1 MPEKLHKKALLLS
14 YFTVVYNIIEGI
26 LSIFVG
32 ASTGSISLV
41 GFGLDSFI
49 ESLSGSILI
58 WRFTKSSHISNSHTD
73 ETEQKAIRLISYT
86 FFILGGYVL
95 YESITK
101 LLRQESPTQSVFGII
116 IAVVSIMVM
125 IGLYKNKINF
135 GMKNHI
141 RSIVAD
147 SRQTLACIWMSITM
161 LFGLGLH
168 YMFGIWWSDAVAGI
182 VISMFLFKEGYN
194 TYREKKLCSC

>member
-1 MPEKLHKKALLLS
+1 MSEKLHKKALLLS
-14 YFTVVYNIIEGI
+14 YFTVIYNIIEGI

-58 WRFTKSSHISNSHTD
+58 WRFTKSSHISNSHID
-73 ETEQKAIRLISYT
+73 ETEQKAIRLISFT

-95 YESITK
+95 YESIIK
-101 LLRQESPTQSVFGII
+101 LVNQESPTQSVFGII
-116 IAVVSIMVM
+116 IAIVSIIVM
-125 IGLYKNKINF
+125 IGLYKKKINL

-141 RSIVAD
+141 RSLVAD
-147 SRQTLACIWMSITM
+147 SRQTLACIWMSVTM
-161 LFGLGLH
+161 LIGLGLH
-168 YMFGIWWSDAVAGI
+168 YLFGNWWSDAVAGI
-182 VISMFLFKEGYN
+182 IISIFLFKEGYN
-194 TYREKKLCSC
+194 IYKEKRLCSC